1 MKHSKSCAER
11 LIAAELWGSRTVR
24 RISEQ
29 SLRCFSDLGS
39 VESRYFKKLPR
50 FDTLSSCAVLPK
62 FTVAD
67 LIKGAVLRPKHA
79 KSRAHRFSLDIG
91 PLGQLID
98 MFQNREATDPR
109 EENRSPLSQ
118 SWADKHLDT
127 DFEWR
132 VGRAVILWNS
142 ELRHHVQRRGRA

>member
-1 MKHSKSCAER
+1 MCRSTEIYGYAFCLGLEK
-11 LIAAELWGSRTVR
+11 LELDPNPQGLV
-24 RISEQ
+24 
-29 SLRCFSDLGS
+29 
-39 VESRYFKKLPR
+39 
-50 FDTLSSCAVLPK
+50 LS
-62 FTVAD
+62 VAD